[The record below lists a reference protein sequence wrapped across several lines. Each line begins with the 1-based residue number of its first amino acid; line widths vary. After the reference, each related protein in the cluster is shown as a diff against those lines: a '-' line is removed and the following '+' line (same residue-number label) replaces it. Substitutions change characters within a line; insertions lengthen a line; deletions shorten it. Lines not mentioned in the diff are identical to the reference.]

1 MKIKNMMRRLG
12 GVVAGLALLPAM
24 AWADST
30 ALAGLE
36 VRGASRQNLVAGFN
50 GGITEYDVQLDGPE
64 NVTLSAVPQSKT
76 AVVDFLVN
84 DEQFDNHSVAPLV
97 VGANTITCRVT
108 DGPESRTYTVKLQA
122 EQPHRTI
129 YFKSGW
135 SAQPYV
141 YIYTESPK
149 NEFAGTWPGTTMRKH
164 DSTWYTYTLDDEAGK
179 DAMVIFNTGKGG
191 ADRYPADQQPGVK
204 LDFEG
209 YEGWYVLD
217 EHKFYTSNP
226 DGPRKPEIT
235 VSPAGGKV
243 KGTRQIQITFS
254 YEPTE
259 VSGTFAGKTISGLT
273 TSGATVTVSDYL
285 ADGAEGTLSVTAT
298 NPQGTATF
306 TGTYTRDDSTPVVTL
321 TGDSRELSIYQV
333 MVGSFQHGE
342 GGASGY
348 SDMWG
353 PVGHRKNGNLR
364 GIINSLDYIQELGMN
379 AIWMTPIFDSTNG
392 SGGEKLQAT
401 GYFANDYF
409 NIDPKFGTKDE
420 FRELVT
426 EAHNRGMYI
435 ILDGVFGHHGGTPAA
450 SPSGKTIDNRTAQNV
465 RGTDS
470 GNIAYPGSLDFFKE
484 VLRYWMEEYEVDGWR
499 LDQCYQV
506 YQGGHNY
513 WADLRQE
520 VEAVCNERKARGE
533 QWGTLGYM
541 VGEDWTGASSI
552 TVTRQDGLKSVM
564 DFDGKD
570 NLVGLRDGVGSIGW
584 FLSNDAAARGYK
596 DAGVN
601 PTIFLSNHD
610 TARVGDNTACDI
622 NTESGVKQLMTR
634 HAAVACYNGPAIN
647 YYGDEIGDKSG
658 NGNADNKARTS
669 GRLTGFNANE
679 QRLHDYVAQV
689 FNIRKNNPAMWRG
702 TVDRQQSTGYEV
714 ITKTDAETGN
724 KVVIVFSDADRNVS
738 IGGTGT
744 DLINGGTVNGTVS
757 VKGWVPAFI
766 LMD

>member
-1 MKIKNMMRRLG
+1 MKINNMMRRLG
-12 GVVAGLALLPAM
+12 GAVAGLLLLPAM
-24 AWADST
+24 MWADSA
-30 ALAGLE
+30 ALTTLEIRAG
-36 VRGASRQNLVAGFN
+36 GQNLLSGFGSGTN
-50 GGITEYDVQLDGPE
+50 DYTLRLDRPE
-64 NVTLSAVPQSKT
+64 VVTLSAVPESGT
-76 AVVDFLVN
+76 ATVSLVAN
-84 DEQFDNHSVAPLV
+84 GQPLTNHSVARLKAGDNTV
-97 VGANTITCRVT
+97 VCTVT
-108 DGPESRTYTVKLQA
+108 DGALSSTYTVGIKA
-122 EQPHRTI
+122 EQPHRTL

-149 NEFAGTWPGTTMRKH
+149 NEFTGTWPGTTMSKY
-164 DSTWYTYTLDDEAGK
+164 DSTWYTCTLDDNAGK
-179 DAMVIFNTGKGG
+179 DAMVIFNTGNGG
-191 ADRYPADQQPGVK
+191 ADRYPANQQPGVK
-204 LDFEG
+204 LDFDG
-209 YEGWYVLD
+209 NEGWYVLD

-235 VSPAGGKV
+235 VSPVGGKV
-243 KGTRQIQITFS
+243 KGTRKIQISFS

-298 NPQGTATF
+298 NAQGTATF

-321 TGDSRELSIYQV
+321 TGDTRELSIYQV

-348 SDMWG
+348 TDMWG
-353 PVGHRKNGNLR
+353 PEGHRKDGNLR

-435 ILDGVFGHHGGTPAA
+435 ILDGVFGHHGGTPAP
-450 SPSGKTIDNRTAQNV
+450 SPSGKTIDNKTAQNV
-465 RGTDS
+465 RGTDA

-552 TVTRQDGLKSVM
+552 TVTQQDGLKSVM

-570 NLVGLRDGVGSIGW
+570 NLVGLRAGVGSIGW

-634 HAAVACYNGPAIN
+634 HAAVACYSGPAIN

-702 TVDRQQSTGYEV
+702 TVDRQQGTGYEV

-744 DLINGGTVNGTVS
+744 DLINGGTVSGTVS

-766 LMD
+766 FMD

>member
-1 MKIKNMMRRLG
+1 MKINNMMRRLG
-12 GVVAGLALLPAM
+12 GAVAGLLLLPAM
-24 AWADST
+24 MWADSA
-30 ALAGLE
+30 ALTTLEIRAG
-36 VRGASRQNLVAGFN
+36 GQNLLSGFGSGTN
-50 GGITEYDVQLDGPE
+50 DYTLRLDRPE
-64 NVTLSAVPQSKT
+64 VVTLSAVPESGT
-76 AVVDFLVN
+76 ATVSLVAN
-84 DEQFDNHSVAPLV
+84 GQPLTNHSVARLKAGDNTV
-97 VGANTITCRVT
+97 VCTVT
-108 DGPESRTYTVKLQA
+108 DGALSSTYTVGIKA
-122 EQPHRTI
+122 EQPHRTL

-149 NEFAGTWPGTTMRKH
+149 NEFTGTWPGTTMSKY
-164 DSTWYTYTLDDEAGK
+164 DSTWYTCTLDDNAGK
-179 DAMVIFNTGKGG
+179 DAMVIFNTGNGG
-191 ADRYPADQQPGVK
+191 ADRYPAGQQPGVK
-204 LDFEG
+204 LDFDG
-209 YEGWYVLD
+209 NEGWYVLD

-243 KGTRQIQITFS
+243 KGTRKIQISFL

-259 VSGTFAGKTISGLT
+259 VSGTFAGKAISGLT

-285 ADGAEGTLSVTAT
+285 ADGAEGNLSVTAT
-298 NPQGTATF
+298 NAQGTATF

-348 SDMWG
+348 TDMWG
-353 PVGHRKNGNLR
+353 PEGHRKDGNLR

-450 SPSGKTIDNRTAQNV
+450 SPSGKTIDNRSAQNV
-465 RGTDS
+465 RGTDA

-513 WADLRQE
+513 WTDLREE
-520 VEAVCNERKARGE
+520 VEAVCNERKDRGE

-552 TVTRQDGLKSVM
+552 TVTQQDGLKSVM

-570 NLVGLRDGVGSIGW
+570 NLVGLRTGVGSIGW

-622 NTESGVKQLMTR
+622 NTESGMKQLMTR
-634 HAAVACYNGPAIN
+634 HAAVACYSGPAIN

-702 TVDRQQSTGYEV
+702 TVDRQQGTGYEV

>member
-1 MKIKNMMRRLG
+1 MKVNNMMRRLG
-12 GVVAGLALLPAM
+12 GAVAGLLLLPAM
-24 AWADST
+24 MWADSA
-30 ALAGLE
+30 ALTTLEIRAG
-36 VRGASRQNLVAGFN
+36 GQNLLSGFGSGTN
-50 GGITEYDVQLDGPE
+50 DYTLRLDRPE
-64 NVTLSAVPQSKT
+64 VVTLSAVPESGT
-76 AVVDFLVN
+76 ATVSLVAN
-84 DEQFDNHSVAPLV
+84 GQPLTNHSVARLKAGDNTV
-97 VGANTITCRVT
+97 VCTVT
-108 DGPESRTYTVKLQA
+108 DGALSSTYTVGIKA
-122 EQPHRTI
+122 EQPHRTL

-149 NEFAGTWPGTTMRKH
+149 NEFAGTWPGTTMSKY
-164 DSTWYTYTLDDEAGK
+164 DSTWYTCTLDDNAGK
-179 DAMVIFNTGKGG
+179 DAMVIFNTGNGG
-191 ADRYPADQQPGVK
+191 ADRYPSGQQPGVK
-204 LDFEG
+204 LDFDG
-209 YEGWYVLD
+209 NEGWYVLD

-243 KGTRQIQITFS
+243 KGTRKIQISFL

-259 VSGTFAGKTISGLT
+259 VSGTFAGKAISGLT

-285 ADGAEGTLSVTAT
+285 ADGAEGNLSVTAT
-298 NPQGTATF
+298 NAQGTATF

-348 SDMWG
+348 TDMWG
-353 PVGHRKNGNLR
+353 PEGHRKDGNLR

-513 WADLRQE
+513 WADLRRE
-520 VEAVCNERKARGE
+520 VESVCAERKARGE

-552 TVTRQDGLKSVM
+552 TVTQQDGLKSVM

-570 NLVGLRDGVGSIGW
+570 NLVGLRAGVGSIGW

-634 HAAVACYNGPAIN
+634 HAAVACYSGPAIN

-702 TVDRQQSTGYEV
+702 TVDRQQGTGYEV
-714 ITKTDAETGN
+714 ITKTDDETGN

>member
-1 MKIKNMMRRLG
+1 MKINNMMRRLG
-12 GVVAGLALLPAM
+12 GAVAGLLLLPAM
-24 AWADST
+24 MWADSA
-30 ALAGLE
+30 ALTTLEIRAG
-36 VRGASRQNLVAGFN
+36 GQNLLSGFGSGTN
-50 GGITEYDVQLDGPE
+50 DYTLRLDRPE
-64 NVTLSAVPQSKT
+64 VVTLSAVPESGT
-76 AVVDFLVN
+76 ATVSLVAN
-84 DEQFDNHSVAPLV
+84 GQPLTNHSVARLKAGDNTV
-97 VGANTITCRVT
+97 VCTVT
-108 DGPESRTYTVKLQA
+108 DGALSSTYTVGINA
-122 EQPHRTI
+122 EQPHRTL

-149 NEFAGTWPGTTMRKH
+149 NEFTGTWPGTTMSKY
-164 DSTWYTYTLDDEAGK
+164 DSTWYTCTLDDNAGK
-179 DAMVIFNTGKGG
+179 DAMVIFNTGNGG
-191 ADRYPADQQPGVK
+191 ADRYPANQQPGVK
-204 LDFEG
+204 LDFDG
-209 YEGWYVLD
+209 NEGWYVLD

-235 VSPAGGKV
+235 VSPIGGKV
-243 KGTRQIQITFS
+243 KGTRKIQISFL

-298 NPQGTATF
+298 NAQGTA
-306 TGTYTRDDSTPVVTL
+306 TRDDSTPVVTL
-321 TGDSRELSIYQV
+321 TGDTRELSIYQV

-348 SDMWG
+348 TDMWG
-353 PVGHRKNGNLR
+353 PEGHRKDGNLR

-435 ILDGVFGHHGGTPAA
+435 ILDGVFGHHGGTPAP
-450 SPSGKTIDNRTAQNV
+450 SPSGKTIDNKTAQNV
-465 RGTDS
+465 RGTDA

-552 TVTRQDGLKSVM
+552 TVTQQDGLKSVM

-570 NLVGLRDGVGSIGW
+570 NLVGLRAGVGSIGW

-634 HAAVACYNGPAIN
+634 HAAVACYSGPAIN

-702 TVDRQQSTGYEV
+702 TVDRQQGTGYEV

-744 DLINGGTVNGTVS
+744 DLINGGTVSGTVS
-757 VKGWVPAFI
+757 VKEWVPAFI